1 MSATL
6 TTTQLRGAL
15 QAAGEFA
22 ELRELSEF
30 PRHAIG
36 ALRKVI
42 RCDHT
47 GYNVIDLDSGRARVV
62 AEPAEVVFDGGEK
75 TLARLVHQNP
85 MVVRVQQGDRAA
97 MRLSDLITRRE
108 LHRTE
113 LYHEV
118 YRLTSLEYQ
127 LAVQL
132 PAPRRELGHP
142 REIVAISLA
151 RTQRDFSESDRLLLE
166 LLTPHFTATL
176 ERLHEHALV
185 RALTA
190 GGGAHSRGHVV
201 LIDPLDW
208 TVAWVDSSLQG
219 DLDLRVGAPVPAEL
233 RRQLGSERP
242 VLAGHRFIARLVRDA
257 YPGLV
262 ALRLIPERAPDAEQ
276 LRALGLTRRQADVHA
291 LAMQGLANRQI
302 ADALVLSTRT
312 VEKHI
317 EGIYDRLGASNRA
330 EAILV
335 TLAALGR

>member
-15 QAAGEFA
+15 QAAKEFA

-36 ALRKVI
+36 ALRKMI
-42 RCDHT
+42 RCDHV

-62 AEPAEVVFDGGEK
+62 ADPAEVVF
-75 TLARLVHQNP
+75 
-85 MVVRVQQGDRAA
+85 
-97 MRLSDLITRRE
+97 
-108 LHRTE
+108 
-113 LYHEV
+113 
-118 YRLTSLEYQ
+118 EYQ
-127 LAVQL
+127 LGVQL

-176 ERLHEHALV
+176 ERLHEYALV

-190 GGGAHSRGHVV
+190 AGEADGRGHVV

-208 TVAWVDSSLQG
+208 TVAWVDSSLQV
-219 DLDLRVGAPVPAEL
+219 DLNLRVGAPVPAEL
-233 RRQLGSERP
+233 RRQLGTERP

-257 YPGLV
+257 YPGLD

-276 LRALGLTRRQADVHA
+276 LRALGLTRRQAEVHA
-291 LAMQGLANRQI
+291 LAMQGLTSRQI

-317 EGIYDRLGASNRA
+317 EGIYERLGA
-330 EAILV
+330 
-335 TLAALGR
+335 T